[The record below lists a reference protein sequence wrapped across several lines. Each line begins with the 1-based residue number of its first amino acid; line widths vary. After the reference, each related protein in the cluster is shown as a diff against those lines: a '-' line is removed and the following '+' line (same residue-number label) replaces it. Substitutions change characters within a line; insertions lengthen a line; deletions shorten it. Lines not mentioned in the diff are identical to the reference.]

1 MSTQPTKLTSN
12 QCHCQESL
20 SFPTFDVYM
29 TDVPCLSP
37 FPHRAKPTF
46 HDTAASG
53 NPQALNDPGAKAAQ
67 RHVSLL
73 WTCVIAV
80 ARGQTN
86 LTFVGPSNFSFALAA
101 DVDVSAG
108 PLSLG
113 PAKADLCPCSVFGL
127 AFPRAFSSRT
137 SMTVFLRLQLGQL
150 LPIFSPPLLTGCP
163 LVTVGLAPSICIL
176 LWSV

>member
-1 MSTQPTKLTSN
+1 M
-12 QCHCQESL
+12 
-20 SFPTFDVYM
+20 FV
-29 TDVPCLSP
+29 P

-46 HDTAASG
+46 HETAASG
-53 NPQALNDPGAKAAQ
+53 NPLALNDPGAKAAQ

-108 PLSLG
+108 PFSLG

-137 SMTVFLRLQLGQL
+137 SMAVFLRLQLGQL
-150 LPIFSPPLLTGCP
+150 LPVFSPPLLTGCP